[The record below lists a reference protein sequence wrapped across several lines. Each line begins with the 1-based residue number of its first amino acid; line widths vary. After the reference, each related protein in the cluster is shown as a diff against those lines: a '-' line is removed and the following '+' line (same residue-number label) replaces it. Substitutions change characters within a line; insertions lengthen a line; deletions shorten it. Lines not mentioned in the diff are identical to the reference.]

1 MHNEELKPGQAL
13 DCLSQMT
20 GVERP
25 HLAHYFPELEGYQS
39 GAVTVTPLEGGHIHV
54 QGNLGTAGESKRY
67 YSPIH
72 SRFYS
77 DHDQAVKEQY
87 AVDPWVAPQVMEL
100 PQRLNVVLAREGQD
114 EPVFVVREV
123 QHHQPEFVQ
132 QEMPAGVIRAVIK
145 RPPTQDEMMAT
156 FDDYS
161 YKTEDQPEERHNLL
175 LAMDHLGQG
184 HKVGHYAVMYPELR
198 GYRPTHL
205 RQMSN
210 ALRARNPLYL
220 KNALIP
226 RRIGKTVKVEETLR
240 IALWVAV
247 GVFLGV
253 LLGIYFR

>member
-1 MHNEELKPGQAL
+1 MNQEALKPGQAL

-20 GVERP
+20 GIERP
-25 HLAHYFPELEGYQS
+25 HLAHYFPELEGYKTGS
-39 GAVTVTPLEGGHIHV
+39 VTVAPLEGGHVHV
-54 QGNLGTAGESKRY
+54 YGDLGTAGESTRY
-67 YSPIH
+67 YAPIH
-72 SRFYS
+72 DRFYR
-77 DHDQAVKEQY
+77 DHDKAIKEQH
-87 AVDPWVAPQVMEL
+87 AVDPWVAPHVVEL
-100 PQRLNVVLAREGQD
+100 PQRLNVVLEREQQD

-123 QHHQPEFVQ
+123 QQHQPDFVQ
-132 QEMPAGVIRAVIK
+132 AEMPSGVIRAVIK

-161 YKTEDQPEERHNLL
+161 YRTEEQPEERHNLL

-184 HKVGHYAVMYPELR
+184 QKVAHYAVLHPELR

-226 RRIGKTVKVEETLR
+226 RRVGKTVKVEEALR

-247 GVFLGV
+247 GVLVGV
-253 LLGIYFR
+253 LMGIYFR